1 MKKRV
6 RFFFIL
12 STTALSSCQLIS
24 PMITDY
30 NGVRRD
36 VATYINSNL
45 LFSLKDREI
54 LVNYAKGQQKILTAD
69 RLSPTAQ
76 QNLALERAEGRYCA
90 SQHISLKKLN
100 LVDHQ
105 IFALPEHQAN
115 WQHIQNLQM
124 QINLTPENL
133 HCEGKF

>member
-1 MKKRV
+1 MHIYEKDNERESL
-6 RFFFIL
+6 FFFIL

-54 LVNYAKGQQKILTAD
+54 LVKLCQRTTKDPD
-69 RLSPTAQ
+69 R
-76 QNLALERAEGRYCA
+76 R
-90 SQHISLKKLN
+90 SLKPNCTAKLSFRKSRRTLLCKSAHIFKKTQFSRSSN
-100 LVDHQ
+100 LYIARTSSQLATHSR
-105 IFALPEHQAN
+105 
-115 WQHIQNLQM
+115 
-124 QINLTPENL
+124 LTDADQFNA
-133 HCEGKF
+133 

>member
-6 RFFFIL
+6 CFFFIL
-12 STTALSSCQLIS
+12 STIALSNCQLIS

-54 LVNYAKGQQKILTAD
+54 LVNYTKGQQKILTAD
-69 RLSPTAQ
+69 RLGPTAQ

-90 SQHISLKKLN
+90 SQHISLKN
-100 LVDHQ
+100 S
-105 IFALPEHQAN
+105 I
-115 WQHIQNLQM
+115 
-124 QINLTPENL
+124 
-133 HCEGKF
+133 